1 VGPYHAP
8 LRHTSRCQRL
18 DGIVI
23 GLLQSVWRPMAIAS
37 LHVTIVSP
45 IASICTRTEYGVCT
59 GFLESSVGSPWPAHR
74 PATGS
79 GIFARVGV
87 CSWRRRAAPTH
98 RWRVHGA
105 IPNRSAS
112 SRVDRRPQP
121 REAAAGSGG
130 EEVAGEVKEDR
141 GGEAERVDA
150 IEDAAMAG
158 DEGAEVLNATVALDR
173 RHRKP
178 TAEPHQRDHR

>member
-1 VGPYHAP
+1 M
-8 LRHTSRCQRL
+8 T
-18 DGIVI
+18 
-23 GLLQSVWRPMAIAS
+23 IAS

-59 GFLESSVGSPWPAHR
+59 GFLESSVGAPGQRIDQLLALGLLPWLESAHAPA
-74 PATGS
+74 S
-79 GIFARVGV
+79 
-87 CSWRRRAAPTH
+87 SSKQWTH
-98 RWRVHGA
+98 QWRVHGA

-121 REAAAGSGG
+121 REGAAGSCG

-150 IEDAAMAG
+150 IEDAAMTS
-158 DEGAEVLNATVALDR
+158 DEGAEVLDATVALDR
-173 RHRKP
+173 RHGQSSR
-178 TAEPHQRDHR
+178 EPH